1 MNIASLLLKHGADIN
16 LRSSDGRTAIM
27 WAAFRNNAK
36 MCEFLIMH
44 GSTIE
49 LQDNEG
55 WNALD
60 IAVIKMNYEAALIL
74 KKKGLEPK
82 GADMYLPHLW

>member
-44 GSTIE
+44 GSTID

-60 IAVIKMNYEAALIL
+60 IAVIKMNYEAALIF
-74 KKKGLEPK
+74 KKKGLEAK
-82 GADMYLPHLW
+82 DAEMYLPHLW